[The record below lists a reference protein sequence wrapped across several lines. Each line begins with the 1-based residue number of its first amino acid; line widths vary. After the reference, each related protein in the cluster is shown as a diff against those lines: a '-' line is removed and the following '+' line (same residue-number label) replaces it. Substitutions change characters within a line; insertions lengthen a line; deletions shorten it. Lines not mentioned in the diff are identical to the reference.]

1 MATAGK
7 GSSAVIAHQPMATPA
22 VTVTS
27 VQATPAPASA
37 RDAAGH
43 PGPATMP
50 AHVEPARGTKWHW
63 WRWALGG
70 VVLALIGFFGA
81 PWLIRTLNT
90 VSTDDA
96 YVNGHVTFVAPRV
109 AGQVLHVL
117 VDDNNRV
124 NKG

>member
-1 MATAGK
+1 MSAPDKKST
-7 GSSAVIAHQPMATPA
+7 AVIAAQPTSLPAMPTTPA
-22 VTVTS
+22 
-27 VQATPAPASA
+27 QATPASA
-37 RDAAGH
+37 LTRDADGH

-50 AHVEPARGTKWHW
+50 ALVEPARGTKWHW

-70 VVLALIGFFGA
+70 VVLALIGFYGV

-117 VDDNNRV
+117 V
-124 NKG
+124 